1 MTPDCTHWA
10 DETVL
15 SELSAKQAHTPF
27 VGHDAVAPLSQNGE
41 KNASITQTSKD
52 GEGANNGCGY
62 PWSVPSVTFVPSLVR
77 RRSPTH
83 RGQAKRELEHA
94 ALPTLRTNSPLLDPP
109 FVHPRAFSRNQQT
122 PKHRVEL
129 VLWFLEAAAPCYT
142 TILIIATLDE

>member
-1 MTPDCTHWA
+1 MKPFYRSFQLSRPTLRLSDMMPWHLCRR
-10 DETVL
+10 TVRRMRL
-15 SELSAKQAHTPF
+15 LRRRRKMER
-27 VGHDAVAPLSQNGE
+27 
-41 KNASITQTSKD
+41 
-52 GEGANNGCGY
+52 GANNGCGY

-129 VLWFLEAAAPCYT
+129 VLRFLEAVAPCYT
-142 TILIIATLDE
+142 AILIIATLDE